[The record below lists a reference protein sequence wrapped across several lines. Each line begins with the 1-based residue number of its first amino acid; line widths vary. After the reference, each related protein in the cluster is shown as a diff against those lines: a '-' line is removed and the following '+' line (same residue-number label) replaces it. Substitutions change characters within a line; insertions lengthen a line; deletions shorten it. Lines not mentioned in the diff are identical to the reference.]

1 MIEFGFQKDV
11 DYVLLTQTGE
21 QKGRGGHNKTDYILT
36 LEMAK
41 HIAIVQRMIDYG
53 FTKDVDYTLVIQKRL
68 TNNPKNPHTEETD
81 YILTLEMAKHI
92 AMLQRSEIG
101 MTVRKYFIDK

>member
-41 HIAIVQRMIDYG
+41 HIA
-53 FTKDVDYTLVIQKRL
+53 
-68 TNNPKNPHTEETD
+68 
-81 YILTLEMAKHI
+81 
-92 AMLQRSEIG
+92 MLQRSEIG